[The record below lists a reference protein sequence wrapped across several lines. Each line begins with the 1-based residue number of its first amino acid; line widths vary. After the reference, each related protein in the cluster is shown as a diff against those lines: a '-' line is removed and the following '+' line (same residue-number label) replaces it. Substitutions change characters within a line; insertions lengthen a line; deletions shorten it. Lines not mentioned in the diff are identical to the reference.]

1 MIDAHIHLDQ
11 YTNIDEQIK
20 HWQEAGISGV
30 IAVSTDLRSSYR
42 TLELKQRFPSFVHAA
57 IGFHPEQPLPNAADW
72 NEWTA
77 LIKQEQRQIT
87 AIGEVGLPYYSA
99 EASAQLPAY
108 CDLLAQIAAIAINA
122 SLPLVLH
129 AVYDRAEIALAI
141 LQQAGVRRAHFH
153 WLKANLETVQRIV
166 QCGYYI
172 SVTPEVC
179 YRERDQAL
187 LSLIPLEQLLLETD
201 GPWPFAGPFQGKRT
215 TPLFLVD
222 SVRAVAAYYG
232 QEMEQVKT
240 AITANTK
247 RLYRVT
253 DTSDRPLDG

>member
-11 YTNIDEQIK
+11 YMNICEQIER
-20 HWQEAGISGV
+20 WQEAGITGV
-30 IAVSTDLRSSYR
+30 VAVSTNLRSSHR
-42 TLELKQRFPSFVHAA
+42 TLELKQRFPSFVYAA

-72 NEWTA
+72 NEWTS
-77 LIKQEQRQIT
+77 LIKQARPLLS

-99 EASAQLPAY
+99 EACAKLPAY
-108 CDLLAQIAAIAINA
+108 HDLLAQIAAIAVDA

-129 AVYDRAEIALAI
+129 AVYDRAKTALAI
-141 LQQAGVRRAHFH
+141 VQQAGVRHAHFH
-153 WLKANLETVQRIV
+153 WLKANPETVQRIV

-179 YRERDQAL
+179 YRERDKEL

-201 GPWPFAGPFQGKRT
+201 GPWPFAGPFHGKPT
-215 TPLFLVD
+215 TPLLLFD
-222 SVRAVAAYYG
+222 SARAVAAHYG
-232 QEMEQVKT
+232 QEMDQVKT

-247 RLYRVT
+247 RLY
-253 DTSDRPLDG
+253 GAAAAI